1 MPISNIQV
9 SARNSKVEIN
19 QSKNDSNFLMAIQ
32 KKSKN
37 NIKTINEK
45 SNERNISIN
54 TFGAMPIISP
64 K

>member
-1 MPISNIQV
+1 
-9 SARNSKVEIN
+9 
-19 QSKNDSNFLMAIQ
+19 MAIQ